1 MRANIAGVV
10 LLVAVLLLSA
20 LAAVAGR
27 VYRAVESPLP
37 LAEPLAISVERGTT
51 LVALLEQLQ
60 QRQLLEQPWQWR
72 LYARLHRLEA
82 VKAGAY
88 RLPLGT
94 TGRGLLEALVAG
106 EVVIERI
113 TFPEGWTARQWQSAL
128 RERGLLA
135 ATQPLDASLITD
147 FAQQTAFSGAPSAS
161 LEGWLFPDTY
171 HYSAER
177 GAALARLAVARM
189 AAELAAV
196 WQSRAAN
203 LPYKTPYELL
213 IMASLIERET
223 GLAAERAQIAGV
235 FVRRLQR
242 GMRLQTDPTV
252 IYGLGEAFDGDLR
265 RADLKRPT
273 PYNTYMIAG
282 LPPTPIANPGLA
294 ALQAAAQPLAGEW
307 LYFVGKGDGS
317 HYFSVTLA
325 QHQAAVN
332 RYQRFRRTEQYR
344 SAPR

>member
-1 MRANIAGVV
+1 MRTNTIGVALLLAVV
-10 LLVAVLLLSA
+10 LLSA
-20 LAAVAGR
+20 AAALAGR
-27 VYRAVESPLP
+27 VYRAVEAPLP
-37 LAEPLAISVERGTT
+37 LVEPLAISVARGTT
-51 LVALLEQLQ
+51 LVALLDQLQ

-72 LYARLHRLEA
+72 LYARLHGLEA
-82 VKAGAY
+82 VKAGVY
-88 RLPLGT
+88 QLPPGT
-94 TGRGLLEALVAG
+94 TGRGLLEALVSG
-106 EVVIERI
+106 EVVVERI
-113 TFPEGWTARQWQSAL
+113 TFPEGWTVRQWQSAL

-135 ATQPLDASLITD
+135 AEQMLDASLIID
-147 FAQQTAFSGAPSAS
+147 FAQQAAASGAPDAS

-171 HYSAER
+171 HYSAQR
-177 GAALARLAVARM
+177 GAAIARLAVARM
-189 AAELAAV
+189 TAELAAV
-196 WQSRAAN
+196 WQSRADN

-252 IYGLGEAFDGDLR
+252 IYGLGEDYDGDLR
-265 RADLKRPT
+265 RADLKRLT
-273 PYNTYMIAG
+273 PYNTYMVAG

-325 QHQAAVN
+325 EHQAAVN
-332 RYQRFRRTEQYR
+332 RYQRFRRAGQYR